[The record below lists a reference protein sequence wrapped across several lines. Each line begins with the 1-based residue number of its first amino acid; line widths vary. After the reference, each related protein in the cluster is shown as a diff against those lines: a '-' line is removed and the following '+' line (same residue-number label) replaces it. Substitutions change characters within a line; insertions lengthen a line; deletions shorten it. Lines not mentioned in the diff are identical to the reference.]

1 MNMDKE
7 NLVFFDTEVNPQTGA
22 VIDIGA
28 ADGAGRV
35 FHSPSKKAFADF
47 LRGAAFVCGHN
58 AIRHDLKFVGDCLPP
73 SAAVI
78 DTLPLSP
85 LLFPRRPYH
94 NLVKDD
100 KLISDELNN
109 PVSDALKAKALF
121 DDEIA
126 AWTALP
132 REVRELYAALL
143 ADQPDFAGFYKFLEC
158 RPEPVGGDGRRQ
170 ADFFNGR
177 ICAHAPLEKLAA
189 ERPVEL
195 AYAFALLGAGD
206 CHSITPPWVL
216 WNHPAIERVSR
227 LLTATPCLEGCAYCR
242 SRLDPRLALKR
253 HFGYDAFRTY
263 AGEPLQENA
272 ARAAVAGRS
281 MLVLFPTGGGKSITF
296 QVPALLAG
304 EVEHGLTV
312 VISPLQSLMKD
323 QVDNLEKA
331 DITEAV
337 AINGL
342 LDPIE
347 RAKAI
352 ERVADGSASILYI
365 SPESLR
371 SRTIENLLAGRTVVR
386 FVIDEAHCFS
396 AWGQDFRPD
405 YLYIG
410 RFIRE
415 LSEKKR
421 CPEPIPVSCF
431 TATAKH
437 QVVEDICEYFRQT
450 LGLRLEVFA
459 ARSGRTNLHYV
470 VVERSGD
477 EAKYEALR
485 SLIAEKNCPA
495 IVYAART
502 KRVMELA
509 RRLAD
514 DGFAARPYHGQMDK
528 AEKTENQN
536 LFMAGD
542 AQVIVATS
550 AFGMGV
556 DKKNV
561 GLVAHFEISDS
572 LESYVQEAGRAGRDE
587 NINAECHILFNEDD
601 LNKHF
606 ILLNQTR
613 LSIKEIKQVWSAIK
627 LVTRNR
633 DRVQHSALE
642 IARQAG
648 WDDSVRDIET
658 RVTTAVT
665 ALEESG
671 YLRRGQN
678 APRIFASSIN
688 CRSMAET
695 SVRIGASARFIGEA
709 QRRDARR
716 MMSSLFSARS
726 RKDAGTGDAE
736 SRVDYLC
743 DRLGIVPEHAFEI
756 IRILREEKI
765 LADAKDLTAF
775 INQGDDGTKAQKVLA
790 GFASLER
797 FLAGELREEEQT
809 LNIKELNERA
819 LAGGCSVSTPA
830 RINTVF
836 NYWTIKHLAKKAN
849 REKNTLAAAALF
861 PPEKLIALI
870 DVRLAVASAAVRLLC
885 AKKGGA
891 DGAVPD
897 LPVEFSVLELVGA
910 FNEENRLLGI
920 TADAAAVEDAL
931 FYLTRIGA
939 MKIEGGFLV
948 IHNKMTLERLEKDPR
963 SQYKKEDYGKLE
975 KFYENRV
982 LQIHIVGEYAKKMLD
997 DYAEAQRFV
1006 TDYFGLNFPSFLNKY
1021 FSRARQSELRRNIT
1035 PKKYRELFDTL
1046 TETQRR
1052 IIDDRDSRV
1061 IVVAAGPGSGKTK
1074 VLVHKL
1080 AALLLM
1086 EDVKHEQLL
1095 MLTFSRAAATEFKA
1109 RLIALIGNAAN
1120 FVEIKTFHSYC
1131 FDILGRVGTLGADGP
1146 DDDGIVAQAVAAIRA
1161 GEIEPSRMLKSVLVI
1176 DEAQDMD
1183 ASEAALVKAMM
1194 DRNDGLRVIAVGDD
1208 DQSIYG
1214 FRGADPQYFS
1224 SLLNCEGAKKYELSE
1239 NFRAC
1244 PNLVAFTNQFAATL
1258 SGRLKSIPIE
1268 ARRIENGFVR
1278 VVTCTGPCLV
1288 EPLVAA
1294 IQETDLKGTTG
1305 VLTRSNSDAAAV
1317 AAMLRQRGFP
1327 VQLAQENSGFALANL
1342 QEVRFF
1348 TEQVSRFDSV
1358 PAEEWEEAK
1367 RKTFMR
1373 FRKGNGTAVVR
1384 EIIASFET
1392 ANPARRYLSDLRVFL
1407 RESRL
1412 EDFTCG
1418 ACGETIAVSTM
1429 HKAKGREFDN
1439 VFLAW
1444 ERMSLPTAA
1453 DRRLLYVAM
1462 TRAKCRLDIFTDTPL
1477 FASLSCDGLA
1487 RLENRLPCGEPDELP
1502 CYLTHRELN
1511 LGYFKFVQ
1519 ARLES
1524 LAPASPLVPNGDG
1537 IADEH
1542 GCSVLK
1548 FSKRFT
1554 VELEERRAKGYVPV
1568 AAAVN
1573 FFVWWKDKESGKEH
1587 KILLPEIT
1595 LRKTCVVGQG

>member
-1 MNMDKE
+1 MNTDNE
-7 NLVFFDTEVNPQTGA
+7 HIVFFDTEVNPQTGA

-28 ADGAGRV
+28 IDGSGRV
-35 FHSPSKKAFADF
+35 FHSPSKRAFADF
-47 LRGAAFVCGHN
+47 LRGAAFICGHN
-58 AIRHDLKFVGDCLPP
+58 VICHDLKFVGDCLPP
-73 SAAVI
+73 SVDVI

-85 LLFPRRPYH
+85 LLFPRKPYH
-94 NLVKDD
+94 KLVKDD
-100 KLISDELNN
+100 KLLSDELNN
-109 PVSDALKAKALF
+109 PVNDSLKAKTLL
-121 DDEIA
+121 DDEVA
-126 AWTALP
+126 AWIALP
-132 REVRELYAALL
+132 LEVQAVYAALL
-143 ADQPDFAGFYKFLEC
+143 ASQPTFAGFFKFL
-158 RPEPVGGDGRRQ
+158 RYQPESANIDWLRQ
-170 ADFFNGR
+170 SVFFGSS
-177 ICAHAPLEKLAA
+177 ICANAPLERLAA

-195 AYAFALLGAGD
+195 AYALALIRAGER
-206 CHSITPPWVL
+206 HSIMPPWVL
-216 WNHPAIERVSR
+216 RNHPAVERVSR
-227 LLTATPCLEGCAYCR
+227 LLAATPCLEGCAYCR
-242 SRLDPRLALKR
+242 SRLDPRLTLTR
-253 HFGYDAFRTY
+253 YFGHDAFRTY
-263 AGEPLQENA
+263 ADEPLQENA
-272 ARAAVAGRS
+272 ARAAVAGQS

-304 EVEHGLTV
+304 EAEHGLTV

-323 QVDNLEKA
+323 QVDNLEKLG
-331 DITEAV
+331 ITEAV

-371 SRTIENLLAGRTVVR
+371 SRTIENLLSWRTVVR

-437 QVVEDICEYFRQT
+437 QVVEDICEYFRLT
-450 LGLRLEVFA
+450 LGLRLEVFS

-477 EAKYEALR
+477 EAKYEELR
-485 SLIAEKNCPA
+485 SLITEKNCPT

-502 KRVMELA
+502 KRVVELA
-509 RRLAD
+509 RRLSD
-514 DGFAARPYHGQMDK
+514 DGFTACPYHGQMDK
-528 AEKTENQN
+528 TEKTENQN
-536 LFMAGD
+536 RFMAGD
-542 AQVIVATS
+542 VQVIVATS

-572 LESYVQEAGRAGRDE
+572 LENYVQEAGRAGRDE
-587 NINAECHILFNEDD
+587 NISAECHILFNEDD

-606 ILLNQTR
+606 VLLNQTR
-613 LSIKEIKQVWSAIK
+613 ISIKEIKQVWSAIK
-627 LVTRNR
+627 LVTKNR

-671 YLRRGQN
+671 YLRRRQN

-688 CRSMAET
+688 CRSMAEA
-695 SVRIGASARFIGEA
+695 SSRIEASARFIDEA
-709 QRRDARR
+709 QKCDARR
-716 MMSSLFSARS
+716 ILANLFSARS

-736 SRVDYLC
+736 SRVDYLA
-743 DRLGIVPEHAFEI
+743 DRLGIVPERTFEI
-756 IRILREEKI
+756 IRLLREENI
-765 LADAKDLTAF
+765 LSDAKDLTAF
-775 INQGDDGTKAQKVLA
+775 IAQGDDGGKAQKTLA
-790 GFASLER
+790 EFASLER
-797 FLAGELREEEQT
+797 FLAGVLREEEQT
-809 LNIKELNERA
+809 FNIKDLNERA
-819 LAGGCSVSTPA
+819 LAGGCPASTPA

-836 NYWTIKHLAKKAN
+836 NYWNVRHLARKA
-849 REKNTLAAAALF
+849 RRDKNTLAAVALF
-861 PPEKLIALI
+861 PSETLAALI
-870 DVRLAVASAAVRLLC
+870 DTRLAAASAAIRLLC
-885 AKKGGA
+885 AKK
-891 DGAVPD
+891 DGAGEVTGTEP
-897 LPVEFSVLELVGA
+897 PVEFSVLELANA

-920 TADAAAVEDAL
+920 TADAAAIEDAL

-948 IHNKMTLERLEKDPR
+948 VHNKMTIERLEKDPR
-963 SQYKKEDYGKLE
+963 SQYKKEDYGRLE

-997 DYAEAQRFV
+997 DYAGAQRFV
-1006 TDYFGLNFPSFLNKY
+1006 ADYFGLNFPSFLNKY

-1035 PKKYRELFDTL
+1035 PAKYRELFDTL

-1052 IIDDRDSRV
+1052 IIDDKDSRV

-1109 RLIALIGNAAN
+1109 RLIALIGNAAG

-1131 FDILGRVGTLGADGP
+1131 FDILGRVGVIGADAS
-1146 DDDGIVAQAVAAIRA
+1146 DDDGIVAQAVAAIQA
-1161 GEIEPSRMLKSVLVI
+1161 GEVEPSRMLKSVLVI

-1183 ASEAALVKAMM
+1183 ASEAALVKALM

-1208 DQSIYG
+1208 DQNIFE
-1214 FRGADPQYFS
+1214 FRGADSRHFS

-1244 PNLVAFTNQFAATL
+1244 PNLVAFTNRFAATL

-1268 ARRIENGFVR
+1268 AHRSENGHVR
-1278 VVTCTGPCLV
+1278 VVTCAGPCLI

-1317 AAMLRQRGFP
+1317 AAMLRKRGFP
-1327 VQLAQENSGFALANL
+1327 VQLVQENSGFALANL
-1342 QEVRFF
+1342 QEVRHF
-1348 TEQVSRFDSV
+1348 TEQVSRFDSI
-1358 PAEEWEEAK
+1358 PKEAWEEAK
-1367 RKTFMR
+1367 RATFMR
-1373 FRKGNGTAVVR
+1373 FSQGNGAAAAR

-1392 ANPARRYLSDLRVFL
+1392 ANPVRRYLSDLRVFL

-1418 ACGETIAVSTM
+1418 TRGETIAVSTM

-1444 ERMSLPTAA
+1444 ERVSQPTAA

-1462 TRAKCRLDIFTDTPL
+1462 TRAKRRLDIFTDTTL
-1477 FASLSCDGLA
+1477 FDTLSCEGLA

-1502 CYLTHRELN
+1502 RYLTHRELK
-1511 LGYFKFVQ
+1511 LGYFEFIQ
-1519 ARLES
+1519 THLDS
-1524 LAPASPLVPNGDG
+1524 LTPASTLVPHADG
-1537 IADEH
+1537 IADER
-1542 GCSVLK
+1542 GRPVLK
-1548 FSKRFT
+1548 FSNRFLA
-1554 VELEERRAKGYVPV
+1554 ELEERKAKGFVPV

-1573 FFVWWKDKESGKEH
+1573 FFVWWKDKETGKEH
-1587 KILLPEIT
+1587 KILLPELT
-1595 LRKTCVVGQG
+1595 LKKG